1 MVACSRKVCKYEHL
15 PLAEIDTMT
24 LKPDVKS
31 ILRKYIKA
39 HPKYQTLLLEQK
51 KLPFE
56 DSFTDQPPYQFI
68 IGPAVAQLFDSGE
81 FGFQRSYPASYFVL
95 DNRLILVQSEIDE
108 LISKSKK
115 LVDTYNQLAEPL
127 DSFYETT
134 PYPTVYPAKSYIIHA
149 WVFKT
154 SRTYA
159 TELLTTRADT
169 FILPKRVYLNLPPI
183 KTPAK
188 ARKAKTV

>member
-1 MVACSRKVCKYEHL
+1 MVACSRKAGKYEHL

-24 LKPDVKS
+24 LKPGVKS

-56 DSFTDQPPYQFI
+56 DSFTDQPPYQF
-68 IGPAVAQLFDSGE
+68 DSGE

-108 LISKSKK
+108 LIPKSKK

-134 PYPTVYPAKSYIIHA
+134 LYPTVYPAKSYIIHA

-183 KTPAK
+183 KTSAK
-188 ARKAKTV
+188 ARKAKAV